1 MLIDED
7 FAESQVD
14 GPPGELCAH
23 CHCVHPV
30 RDFQVH
36 DPMRKATAYSS
47 SAQEWKYCKHC
58 LAKARGDKN
67 HPLHIIARPSKKLE
81 DMTPG
86 QLVRALKKG
95 ALPENQRIIAAPHLL
110 KTAAARTKK
119 RLAEGRKRKWD
130 EVWQRP
136 WAHARSVLAAELRA
150 NTFAMANVQRTPPPE
165 GTAELLPF
173 LELHAEVMRDIR
185 TRFQAQMRAVN
196 REDLRVYRAGQ
207 KAEARREEAE
217 PKRRAREVA
226 RQDKRDEVERRRA
239 IALAKASPRQQDVL
253 RARYKKQ
260 DQREAARAQNP
271 VGRPTMRTYAVR
283 RDKVMVHDSRWQH
296 YMTQAEIDAL
306 DEAWAAVPS
315 TLRDRRKVPFLL
327 DKSRAQC
334 LRDYDEDQSTEEDN
348 T

>member
-1 MLIDED
+1 MSEQQD
-7 FAESQVD
+7 FIESSID
-14 GPPGELCAH
+14 GPPGKLCAH
-23 CHCVHPV
+23 CNCVRPV
-30 RDFQVH
+30 RDFQVR
-36 DPMRKATAYSS
+36 DALRKTTAHS
-47 SAQEWKYCKHC
+47 SAEQEWKYCRNC

-81 DMTPG
+81 NMTPG

-95 ALPENQRIIAAPHLL
+95 ALPESQRTIAAPYLL

-136 WAHARSVLAAELRA
+136 WAHARSVLAEELRA
-150 NTFAMANVQRTPPPE
+150 NTYAMDNARRVPPPE

-207 KAEARREEAE
+207 KAEARRDEAE
-217 PKRRAREVA
+217 PKRRAREEA
-226 RQDKRDEVERRRA
+226 RQDKRDEVLRRRQ
-239 IALAKASPRQQDVL
+239 IALDKASPRRQDVL

-260 DQREAARAQNP
+260 DQREEARAQNP

-327 DKSRAQC
+327 DKAKAAC